1 MKRRDLLRSAALS
14 SICLSSFPFGLSLAE
29 SATKERKEK
38 KRVLFFTR
46 NVGFEHSVVHRSGD
60 QLSFAEQ
67 QLTKLLSKAG
77 IEVTCKKDGRVF
89 DGDIEQYD
97 AFLFYCN
104 NDLTVK
110 NERKVPP
117 MTQIGLGR
125 MMKAISAGKGFMGF
139 HSTSAC
145 WRTAGERNENKL
157 DQLSPFL
164 KMLGGEFIAHG
175 AQQKAM
181 QHVVSPDFPGAKK
194 LGGTFR
200 LHEEY
205 YGLKNFSKDLHVI
218 LTQETKGMKGEWYQ
232 RPPYPSTWARNQDQ
246 GRVFYTALGH
256 REDVWTNELFQQIVL
271 SGLSW
276 ILKNVDAD
284 VTPNIERVTPQ
295 AYALSN
301 PSQSPNS

>member
-14 SICLSSFPFGLSLAE
+14 GICLSSFPLCFSLAE
-29 SATKERKEK
+29 SATQERKDK
-38 KRVLFFTR
+38 QRVLFFTR

-67 QLTKLLSKAG
+67 QLTQLLSTVG
-77 IEVTCKKDGRVF
+77 IEVICEKDGRVF

-104 NDLTVK
+104 NDLTEE

-117 MTQIGLGR
+117 MTQNGLDR
-125 MMKAISAGKGFMGF
+125 MMQAIAAGTGFMGF

-145 WRTAGERNENKL
+145 WRTAGEQNENKL

-175 AQQKAM
+175 AQQEAM
-181 QHVVSPDFPGAKK
+181 QHVVSPDFPGVKK
-194 LGGTFR
+194 LGRTFR

-218 LTQETKGMKGEWYQ
+218 LTQETMGMKGEWYQ
-232 RPPYPSTWARNQDQ
+232 RPSYPSTWARKHDE

-284 VTPNIERVTPQ
+284 VTPNIEKVTPQ
-295 AYALSN
+295 AYTLSN
-301 PSQSPNS
+301 TSPPK